1 MVAHLDF
8 EPLTLG
14 VVALGVAVAIRIA
27 AGSTPRAE
35 AVLVRLSVY
44 LCGVGTAVV
53 TALLVCFALGA
64 APMTTQERIAAVA
77 LLMSLVGG
85 ILFALVYARGG
96 GEGGFGRDDE
106 APDPRDDPGGNEA
119 HPWWPEFERELREY
133 ERERSTEREL
143 ALTRGDQRSDGRRD

>member
-44 LCGVGTAVV
+44 LCGVGTA
-53 TALLVCFALGA
+53 
-64 APMTTQERIAAVA
+64 
-77 LLMSLVGG
+77 
-85 ILFALVYARGG
+85 
-96 GEGGFGRDDE
+96 
-106 APDPRDDPGGNEA
+106 
-119 HPWWPEFERELREY
+119 W
-133 ERERSTEREL
+133 
-143 ALTRGDQRSDGRRD
+143 